1 MDTLR
6 HSTGNIAAM
15 KITHIACIAAF
26 FAVAGCQGSG
36 NDRPPPSYVNYF
48 DAAPNLEAVAF
59 RREQDF
65 SNSVQLSYALG
76 QARTRYDSG
85 PYDFHLQYSS
95 VNPGAQE
102 VDFSETLSP
111 DQVYT
116 FVAVAPNGQPEVLK
130 FAEDALTDPTT
141 QRFTLVH
148 AFEGLGDL
156 DVYWEPPGTI
166 LSSAVPIGTISFAQD
181 ALPFEVVPG
190 TYRLY
195 LTTAGDPNDVL
206 FESSNQTI
214 VEAPERLIDDV
225 LVVSDPAGQVTVNL
239 IVSRVGY
246 SRLGQEGVGSTLRVI
261 QSITDR
267 VDRDIYVDD
276 TTSPP
281 SFPAQSFGVFSDY
294 TDVAFGTRNVI
305 VTPVGNPGTEEF
317 SFPYAAVSGGVHTI
331 LFSSNADGEIA
342 AASIL
347 EDKRSIVGQATLT
360 FFDGA
365 GLFGDIYLY
374 AVPPGTDITTLDPQ
388 LVMFAPGFSSRLPV
402 IPGDYELTVKDAA
415 TNAILAGPEAI
426 TVEDGGVYGIGFVNG
441 AGGSTVDFVYFDD
454 FVP

>member
-1 MDTLR
+1 MDTPR

-15 KITHIACIAAF
+15 KTTHIACIAAL
-26 FAVAGCQGSG
+26 FAVAGCQESG

-48 DAAPNLEAVAF
+48 DAAPNLEAIEF

-65 SNSVQLSYALG
+65 SNTVGLSYALG

-85 PYDFHLQYSS
+85 PYDFHLAYST
-95 VNPGAQE
+95 VNPDAQE

-111 DQVYT
+111 DKVYT

-141 QRFTLVH
+141 QRFTLIH

-156 DVYWEPPGTI
+156 DVYWEAPGTI
-166 LSSAVPIGTISFAQD
+166 LSSAVPIGTISFGQD
-181 ALPFEVVPG
+181 PLPFEVVPG
-190 TYRLY
+190 TYRLF

-214 VEAPERLIDDV
+214 VDAPERLIDDV
-225 LVVSDPAGQVTVNL
+225 LVVSDPAGQVTVDL

-246 SRLGQEGVGSTLRVI
+246 SRLGQDGVGSTLRVI

-281 SFPAQSFGVFSDY
+281 SFPAQTFGVFSDY
-294 TDVAFGTRNVI
+294 ADVAFGTRNVI

-317 SFPYAAVSGGVHTI
+317 SLQYSAVSGGVHTM
-331 LFSSNADGEIA
+331 LFSSNADGEISA
-342 AASIL
+342 VSIL
-347 EDKRSIVGQATLT
+347 EDKRSIVGQATMT

-365 GLFGDIYLY
+365 GLFGDLYIY
-374 AVPPGTDITTLDPQ
+374 AVPPGTDITSLDPQ
-388 LVMFAPGFSSRLPV
+388 LVMYAPGFSSRLPV
-402 IPGDYELTVKDAA
+402 IPGDYELWVKDA
-415 TNAILAGPEAI
+415 TTSAILAGPQAI

-441 AGGSTVDFVYFDD
+441 AGGSTVDLVLYDD
-454 FVP
+454 FIP

>member
-15 KITHIACIAAF
+15 KITHIACIAAL

-48 DAAPNLEAVAF
+48 DAAPNLEAIEF

-65 SNSVQLSYALG
+65 QNAVGLSYALG
-76 QARTRYDSG
+76 EARTRYDSG
-85 PYDFHLQYSS
+85 QYDFHLAYST
-95 VNPGAQE
+95 VNPNAQE

-111 DQVYT
+111 DKVYT

-130 FAEDALTDPTT
+130 FAVDALPTPTT
-141 QRFTLVH
+141 QRFTLIH

-156 DVYWEPPGTI
+156 DVYWEAPGTL
-166 LSSAVPIGTISFAQD
+166 LSSAVPIGTISYGQD
-181 ALPFEVVPG
+181 ALPFEVTPG

-214 VEAPERLIDDV
+214 VDAPERLIDDV

-246 SRLGQEGVGSTLRVI
+246 SRLGQDGVRSNVRVI
-261 QSITDR
+261 QSINDG

-281 SFPAQSFGVFSDY
+281 LFPAQPFGVISDY
-294 TDVAFGTRNVI
+294 AEVDFGTRV
-305 VTPVGNPGTEEF
+305 VLATPVGNPGTEEL
-317 SFPYAAVSGGVHTI
+317 SYPYSAISGGVHTVLI
-331 LFSSNADGEIA
+331 ATDSQGEIA

-347 EDKRSIVGQATLT
+347 EDKRSIVGQATMT

-365 GLFGDIYLY
+365 GLFGDIYIY

-402 IPGDYELTVKDAA
+402 TPGDYELWVKDG
-415 TNAILAGPEAI
+415 TTSAILAGPEAI

-441 AGGSTVDFVYFDD
+441 AGGSTVDLVFYDD